1 MEVKG
6 KIEFISALEKG
17 TDKNGKEYEKAYFV
31 LSDEIG
37 QYPNKY
43 KVELFNK
50 TNLMAGVAVGSLVT
64 IQFNSG
70 VNEYEGKHYGSNS
83 LWKLELQN
91 ALPQESNATVAT
103 NPNAPLPF

>member
-17 TDKNGKEYEKAYFV
+17 TDKNGNEYEKAYFV

-50 TNLMAGVAVGSLVT
+50 TNLMAGVAVGALVT

-91 ALPQESNATVAT
+91 ASVAT
-103 NPNAPLPF
+103 NPTAPLTF